1 MFKKY
6 LLAAGALARKLADGN
21 IAAIIISSGEGL
33 ENLRVLLSPAETTK
47 FRDITL
53 LVPSGRVAQMALA
66 AGFGRV
72 ITAENAS
79 DSAML
84 RALAAWQ
91 TTAGE

>member
-1 MFKKY
+1 
-6 LLAAGALARKLADGN
+6 
-21 IAAIIISSGEGL
+21 
-33 ENLRVLLSPAETTK
+33 
-47 FRDITL
+47 
-53 LVPSGRVAQMALA
+53 MALA

-91 TTAGE
+91 TTAGEKACE